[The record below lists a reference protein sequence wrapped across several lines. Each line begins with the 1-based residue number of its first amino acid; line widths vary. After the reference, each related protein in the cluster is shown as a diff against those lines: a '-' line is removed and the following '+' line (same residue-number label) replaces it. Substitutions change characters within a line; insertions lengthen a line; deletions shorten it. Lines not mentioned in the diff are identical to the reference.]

1 MSMEIGADAR
11 VAAPASKEARND
23 AWIRGEVA
31 DAARLLRERN
41 LAHADEVAAPVRPRR
56 TVYGRFV
63 KRGLDV
69 ALSAAALI
77 VTAPVNLVLAALT
90 YADVGSPI
98 LFRQRRQGRGMSEFT
113 MVKFRNMTNDTDQ
126 NGELLPVDQRIT
138 RLGYFVRSH
147 SLDELLNFWSV
158 LKGDMSLIGP
168 RPLPVEFTERMTA
181 RHRARYAVRPGLE
194 CPAMSERPEGMDPA
208 HFRFENDVAYV
219 ESLSFA
225 TDVRQALRLVAV
237 VFRRAGSSP
246 YTGTDGHFI
255 GYDRNGEAMS
265 QGRLKDPA
273 TYRREVLGEGDAA

>member
-1 MSMEIGADAR
+1 MEAEVDMTR
-11 VAAPASKEARND
+11 VAQVGAPSRND

-41 LAHADEVAAPVRPRR
+41 LAHANEVAAPVRPRR
-56 TVYGRFV
+56 TIYGRFV
-63 KRGLDV
+63 KRGLDII
-69 ALSAAALI
+69 LSAAALAI
-77 VTAPVNLVLAALT
+77 TAPVNLVLAGLT
-90 YADVGSPI
+90 YLDVGSPV
-98 LFRQRRQGRGMSEFT
+98 LFRQRRQGRGLTEFT
-113 MVKFRNMTNDTDQ
+113 MVKFRNMTNDTDEDGQ
-126 NGELLPVDQRIT
+126 LLPVDQRIT
-138 RLGYFVRSH
+138 KLGYFVRNH

-181 RHRARYAVRPGLE
+181 RHRMRYAVRPGLE

-219 ESLSFA
+219 ESLSFV
-225 TDVRQALRLVAV
+225 TDVKQAFRLVAV

-255 GYDRNGEAMS
+255 GYDRDGRAMS

-273 TYRREVLGEGDAA
+273 TYRREVLGAGE